1 MPYKA
6 SATSH
11 TRWVQHRYKSLTYL
25 NYKVP
30 IGRTSTSQTQIN
42 TTGGTLHTHPD
53 KSGIH
58 PTHTLTQNPYG
69 TLPTPNLSE
78 GNYTTPVQWL

>member
-1 MPYKA
+1 MPHKM

-11 TRWVQHRYKSLTYL
+11 IRNIPTGYKHPY
-25 NYKVP
+25 YKVP
-30 IGRTSTSQTQIN
+30 IGQTSTLKTDTN
-42 TTGGTLHTHPD
+42 KYHYTHPN
-53 KSGIH
+53 KSGTH

-69 TLPTPNLSE
+69 TIPTPNLSE